1 MPDDI
6 PDFVMRAL
14 IDDRLTQIQAD
25 RDTELEDY
33 LAALPTPIHLIG
45 RNSTTAPNTTAPST
59 PPRSGNCWP
68 VKSAAMPSADA

>member
-33 LAALPTPIHLIG
+33 LAALPTPIQIG
-45 RNSTTAPNTTAPST
+45 RAH
-59 PPRSGNCWP
+59 
-68 VKSAAMPSADA
+68 V